1 MMIRAN
7 TARQSNYNGQHHCH
21 LFLPVLI
28 TDMNLISKI
37 LLPDNILLD
46 SESTSKKRVFER
58 VGLLFENNQQIARST
73 VFDSLFAREKLGST
87 GLGQG
92 VAIPHGRIAKLRDAT
107 AAFVKTTHPIPFDA
121 PDGMPVNL
129 IFVLL
134 VPERAT
140 DLPLQILG
148 ELAQMFSD
156 KSFREQLQ
164 ASNDPAVIHQ
174 LFANWKA

>member
-1 MMIRAN
+1 
-7 TARQSNYNGQHHCH
+7 
-21 LFLPVLI
+21 
-28 TDMNLISKI
+28 MNQISKI

-46 SESTSKKRVFER
+46 TESTSKKRVFER
-58 VGLLFENNQQIARST
+58 IGLLFENNQQIARSQ

-107 AAFVKTTHPIPFDA
+107 AAFVKTSHPIPFDA
-121 PDGMPVNL
+121 PDGLPVNL

-140 DLPLQILG
+140 DLHLQILG
-148 ELAQMFSD
+148 ELAEMFSD
-156 KSFREQLQ
+156 TQFRNRLLACEDS
-164 ASNDPAVIHQ
+164 AGIYQ
-174 LFANWKA
+174 LFSGWKSVA

>member
-1 MMIRAN
+1 
-7 TARQSNYNGQHHCH
+7 
-21 LFLPVLI
+21 
-28 TDMNLISKI
+28 MNQISKI

-46 SESTSKKRVFER
+46 TESTSKKRVFER
-58 VGLLFENNQQIARST
+58 VGLLFENNQQIARSQ

-107 AAFVKTTHPIPFDA
+107 AAFVKTSHPIPFDA
-121 PDGMPVNL
+121 PDGLPVDL

-140 DLPLQILG
+140 DLHLQILG

-156 KSFREQLQ
+156 TQFRNRMIACEDT
-164 ASNDPAVIHQ
+164 AGIYQ
-174 LFANWKA
+174 LFNDWSSGA